1 MGYILSEEGSELVS
15 TVREFCENEVKEQCK
30 SFDESGEFPADI
42 VRQGAE
48 MGLSAL
54 EVPEEYGGVGIDAI
68 TCAAICEE
76 MAYADTGFYTTMSA
90 SGLALRPVLI
100 AGNEEQK
107 KWACDVLLNGG
118 HAAFGL
124 TEPMA
129 GSDSSNTKT
138 TAEKDG
144 DSYILNGRKCFI
156 TNGGIADF
164 YTIFAMTNKARGIR
178 GISTFLV
185 PRDTP
190 GLSVGNHENKMG
202 IRTSNTTDVVMEDVR
217 VPASA
222 LLGKEGNGFLVSMK
236 TLDMS
241 RPYVGA
247 GAVGIAQRCI
257 DEAVAYSKQR
267 VTFGSAISNH
277 QAIQFMLAD
286 MEIRTE
292 TARSMVI
299 QAVTRQEQGLSYSK
313 ESAIAK
319 CYAGDIAVQNAL
331 DAIQILGGYGYS
343 REYPVEKL
351 LRDAKIFQIYEGTNQ
366 IQRSVIAKSVIK
378 GR

>member
-76 MAYADTGFYTTMSA
+76 MAYADAGFYTTMSA

-257 DEAVAYSKQR
+257 DEAVVYSKQR
-267 VTFGSAISNH
+267 VTFGSTISNH

>member
-76 MAYADTGFYTTMSA
+76 MAYADAGFYTTMSA

-267 VTFGSAISNH
+267 VTFGSTISNH

-366 IQRSVIAKSVIK
+366 VQRMVISRAVM
-378 GR
+378 GRF

>member
-76 MAYADTGFYTTMSA
+76 MAYADAGFYTTMSA

-267 VTFGSAISNH
+267 VTFGSTISNH

-299 QAVTRQEQGLSYSK
+299 QAVTRQEHGLSYSK

>member
-1 MGYILSEEGSELVS
+1 MSFILTEEQEELLALVRKFSEKEILPYAHQMDVEAHFVPGLIQKIADLGFMGI
-15 TVREFCENEVKEQCK
+15 N
-30 SFDESGEFPADI
+30 
-42 VRQGAE
+42 
-48 MGLSAL
+48 
-54 EVPEEYGGVGIDAI
+54 VPEEYGGVGIDAI

-76 MAYADTGFYTTMSA
+76 MAYADAGFYTTMSA

-257 DEAVAYSKQR
+257 DEAVA
-267 VTFGSAISNH
+267 
-277 QAIQFMLAD
+277 
-286 MEIRTE
+286 
-292 TARSMVI
+292 
-299 QAVTRQEQGLSYSK
+299 
-313 ESAIAK
+313 
-319 CYAGDIAVQNAL
+319 
-331 DAIQILGGYGYS
+331 
-343 REYPVEKL
+343 
-351 LRDAKIFQIYEGTNQ
+351 
-366 IQRSVIAKSVIK
+366 
-378 GR
+378 

>member
-76 MAYADTGFYTTMSA
+76 MAYADAGFYTTMSA

-267 VTFGSAISNH
+267 VTFGSTISNH

>member
-76 MAYADTGFYTTMSA
+76 MAYADAGFYTTMSA

-107 KWACDVLLNGG
+107 QWACDVLLNGG

>member
-1 MGYILSEEGSELVS
+1 MYILDDDGKDLLA
-15 TVREFCENEVKEQCK
+15 TVKEFCEKEVKEQCK
-30 SFDESGEFPADI
+30 EYDVTGEWPKEIYDKAT
-42 VRQGAE
+42 E
-48 MGLSAL
+48 MGLGCL
-54 EVPEEYGGVGIDAI
+54 EVPEEYGGLGLDKTTI
-68 TCAAICEE
+68 AALYEE
-76 MAYADTGFYTTMSA
+76 MSKADAGFFTTMSA
-90 SGLALRPVLI
+90 SNLAMKPLLI
-100 AGNEEQK
+100 AGRKDQIQR
-107 KWACDVLLNGG
+107 AADSLLEGG
-118 HAAFGL
+118 YGAFCL

-129 GSDSSNTKT
+129 GSDASNNKT
-138 TAEKDG
+138 TAVKDG
-144 DSYILNGRKCFI
+144 DDYVINGRKCFI

-267 VTFGSAISNH
+267 VTFGSTISNH

-366 IQRSVIAKSVIK
+366 VQRMVISRAVMGKF
-378 GR
+378 